1 MKERILITGVSRPQ
15 GIGSTLAHK
24 FRASGYEVLVH
35 GNSEYDTYMEYPD
48 AGESSSFPEITRLK
62 DSDLST
68 KEGIDQLI
76 SELANDCPINHLIL
90 CHAYSTHGEMGTWS
104 FDEINNHLITN
115 VTASML
121 LIQAFHKQFRGE
133 DGCITLFT
141 SGQNLG
147 PMTDEMP
154 YAASKAAVANLA
166 VQTSHA
172 LGKQGIRV
180 NAVNPGP
187 TDTGYIEKD
196 SELYKHIADQFHSK
210 RWGTPDDVANLLL
223 FLHSNEGKWVTGQ
236 MIDSEGG
243 FRR

>member
-1 MKERILITGVSRPQ
+1 MKKRILITGVSRPQ

-35 GNSEYDTYMEYPD
+35 GNSKYDTYMEYPD
-48 AGESSSFPEITRLK
+48 AGESSSFREITRLK
-62 DSDLST
+62 DSDLSI

-76 SELANDCPINHLIL
+76 SELANDGPIDHLIL

-104 FDEINNHLITN
+104 FDDINNHLITN

-121 LIQAFHKQFRGE
+121 LIQEFHKQFQGG
-133 DGCITLFT
+133 DGCITLFS
-141 SGQNLG
+141 SGQHLG
-147 PMTDEMP
+147 PMTDEIP
-154 YAASKAAVANLA
+154 YAVSKAAIANLA
-166 VQTSHA
+166 TQTSHA
-172 LGKQGIRV
+172 MAEQGIRV

-196 SELYKHIADQFHSK
+196 SELYTHIANQFHSK

-223 FLHSNEGKWVTGQ
+223 FLHSNEGKWITGQ
-236 MIDSEGG
+236 TIDSEGG

>member
-1 MKERILITGVSRPQ
+1 MKKRILITGVSRPQ
-15 GIGSTLAHK
+15 GIGSTLSRR
-24 FRASGYEVLVH
+24 FSESGYEVFVH
-35 GNSEYDTYMEYPD
+35 GNSEYDKSMEYPD
-48 AGESSSFPEITRLK
+48 AGTSAPLTEIRRLQ

-68 KEGIDQLI
+68 RAGIGQLI
-76 SELANDCPINHLIL
+76 DELKQHTPINHLVL
-90 CHAYSTHGEMGTWS
+90 CHAYSTQCDIDHWS
-104 FDEINNHLITN
+104 FEEITAHMTTN

-121 LIQAFHKQFRGE
+121 LIQAFYKQFQE
-133 DGCITLFT
+133 EVGCITLFT

-196 SELYKHIADQFHSK
+196 SELYTHIAGQFNSK
-210 RWGTPDDVANLLL
+210 RWGTAEDAANLVL
-223 FLHSNEGKWVTGQ
+223 FLHGDEGRWITGQ
-236 MIDSEGG
+236 IIDSEGG